1 LGRSF
6 TRRLIR
12 GWRLGPG
19 SWLRC
24 LTVLGIF
31 LGSSVAGAAGQ
42 PTPAGT
48 RIDNWAEVSFEASN
62 GLVFSVLSDTVAITV
77 GQVAGVDVEPPR
89 SSIVDPGI
97 EVVFPHTLTNLGNG
111 PDSFTV
117 ALTSLEGWPVRAH
130 LDSDGNGVLG
140 PGDPLIAGPVPL
152 AMGETVDWL
161 AVVSVP
167 GGAQVRGITDTVRVE
182 ATSLV
187 DGAATDGLNDVV
199 EVRDV
204 GIVVDLI
211 KSVDRPTA
219 TIGDILTYTIRY
231 EASGGGSATNF
242 EIVDVIPAATSYL
255 PGTLRLDGSALSDA
269 PGDDAGSFD
278 LAGDR
283 VVFTIGDLSGGD
295 IGTVSF
301 QVRVDG

>member
-1 LGRSF
+1 VGRSF
-6 TRRLIR
+6 TRRWIR
-12 GWRLGPG
+12 GWRHGPRN
-19 SWLRC
+19 WLRC
-24 LTVLGIF
+24 VTVLGLL
-31 LGSSVAGAAGQ
+31 LGTSATGALGQ

-48 RIDNWAEVSFEASN
+48 RIDNWAEVTFESSD
-62 GLVFSVLSDTVAITV
+62 GLVYSVLSDTLAIVV

-111 PDSFTV
+111 PDSFVV
-117 ALTSLEGWPVRAH
+117 AATSLEGWPARLH
-130 LDSDGNGVLG
+130 LDADGDGALG
-140 PGDPLIAGPVPL
+140 GGDPLITGPVPL
-152 AMGETVDWL
+152 AMSETADLL

-167 GGAQVRGITDTVRVE
+167 GGAQVRGTIDSVRVE
-182 ATSLV
+182 AACLFEPTVSDAVV
-187 DGAATDGLNDVV
+187 DAV

-211 KSVDRPTA
+211 KSVDRASA

-231 EASGGGSATNF
+231 EASGVGSATNF
-242 EIVDVIPAATSYL
+242 QIVDVIPAATSYL
-255 PGTLRLDGSALSDA
+255 PGTLRLDGAPLTDP

-278 LAGDR
+278 LVGDR
-283 VVFTIGDLSGGD
+283 VVFAIGDVSGGAV
-295 IGTVSF
+295 GTVSF

>member
-1 LGRSF
+1 MDRSF

-12 GWRLGPG
+12 GWRNGPG

-24 LTVLGIF
+24 ATVLGVI
-31 LGSSVAGAAGQ
+31 LGTSATGALGQ

-62 GLVFSVLSDTVAITV
+62 GLVYSVLSDTVAVTV
-77 GQVAGVDVEPPR
+77 GQVAGVDVQPPR
-89 SSIVDPGI
+89 SSIVDPGA
-97 EVVFPHTLTNLGNG
+97 EVVFPHTPSNLGNG
-111 PDSFTV
+111 ADSFTV
-117 ALTSLEGWPVRAH
+117 SLTSLEGWPVRAH
-130 LDSDGNGVLG
+130 RDADGDGALG
-140 PGDPLIAGPVPL
+140 GGDPLITGPIPL
-152 AMGETVDWL
+152 SMGETTDLLV
-161 AVVSVP
+161 VVSVP
-167 GGAQVRGITDTVRVE
+167 GGAQVRGITDTVLCE

-187 DGAATDGLNDVV
+187 DGTATDALVDEV

-211 KSVDRPTA
+211 KSVDQVTA

-231 EASGGGSATNF
+231 EASGGGSATSF
-242 EIVDVIPAATSYL
+242 EIVDVIPAVTSYL
-255 PGTLRLDGSALSDA
+255 PGTLRLDGASLSDA

-278 LAGDR
+278 LVGDR

-295 IGTVSF
+295 AGTVSF